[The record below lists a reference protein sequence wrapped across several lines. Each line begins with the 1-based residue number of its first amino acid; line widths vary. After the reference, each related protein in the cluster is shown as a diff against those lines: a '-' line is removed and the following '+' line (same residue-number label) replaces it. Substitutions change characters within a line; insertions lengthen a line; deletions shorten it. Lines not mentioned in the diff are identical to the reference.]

1 MWQLAQ
7 LQTFM
12 DVDVSKSSCQSN
24 AMWNNIVWTIGLTK
38 LDSGDWLGSNVITY
52 YLQLLK
58 RHGHVNGLYNPAL
71 ISLCSD
77 HIHLESNYV
86 QVLNTGS
93 NHWICVSY
101 SGALGDSVVNLY
113 DSMRT
118 FKITEHVG
126 QQVMAF
132 AKFDQVLFRVI
143 NVQQQRGSSDCGL
156 FATALCLG
164 QDLTNF
170 QFDQTAMRTHLK
182 SCLIKGSPQMFPND
196 LRRISGRLTAPIVPF
211 YGQKDYNP
219 EFPIFFLN

>member
-1 MWQLAQ
+1 
-7 LQTFM
+7 
-12 DVDVSKSSCQSN
+12 
-24 AMWNNIVWTIGLTK
+24 
-38 LDSGDWLGSNVITY
+38 
-52 YLQLLK
+52 
-58 RHGHVNGLYNPAL
+58 
-71 ISLCSD
+71 
-77 HIHLESNYV
+77 
-86 QVLNTGS
+86 
-93 NHWICVSY
+93 VSY

-143 NVQQQRGSSDCGL
+143 NVQQQKGSSDCGL

-182 SCLIKGSPQMFPND
+182 SC
-196 LRRISGRLTAPIVPF
+196 
-211 YGQKDYNP
+211 
-219 EFPIFFLN
+219 